1 MMNWNQL
8 LAFKRL
14 GDAREHPY
22 DPARPPWQFDYDR
35 IIFSSAF
42 RRMQDKT
49 QVFPLSGSDYVR
61 TRLTHSLEVSTVA
74 KSLGTAAGQTILQ
87 RWGHLQYQNTGK
99 TIRELLSPSDIG
111 MIVATGA
118 LAHDIGNPPFGHS
131 GENAIRYWFK
141 NSPVAQKIKRTFT
154 EQQKADFENW
164 EGNAEGFRI
173 LARQQMARDSGGLR
187 LTYAALGAYAKYPTA
202 STAMLDKDEAKNRI
216 HAKKTGFFENDNDL
230 WSEAATAL
238 GLIREDEFRWCRHP
252 LAYLTE
258 AADDICYRII
268 DLEDGLRLARLGF
281 SEVEDLYLEAVGELK
296 ADWRNQFLDWDDQGR
311 ITYLRARVFSIA
323 VRELVAVFIANEESL
338 LCGDF
343 KGDLL
348 SRTPSAEVFG
358 KMKSL
363 AVKKVY
369 SMRGVL
375 EIEAAGFEIIPG
387 LLDVFADAVE
397 KVAVESSSIGECLKA
412 RKLLNLI
419 PREFRGSSLDA
430 DVHPNPYIRLLGVV
444 DFVAGMTDS
453 FALSLY
459 RKIKGIALPS

>member
-8 LAFKRL
+8 LSFKRL
-14 GDAREHPY
+14 GDDRDHPY

-74 KSLGTAAGQTILQ
+74 KSLGTAVGHTILSNC
-87 RWGHLQYQNTGK
+87 GHLEYQNSK
-99 TIRELLSPSDIG
+99 KPMKELLSPSDIG

-131 GENAIRYWFK
+131 GENAIRYWFQ
-141 NSPVAQKIKRTFT
+141 NSVIAKKIKRRFSK
-154 EQQKADFENW
+154 QQIADFENW

-173 LARQQMARDSGGLR
+173 LGRQQMARNDGGLR

-202 STAMLDKDEAKNRI
+202 STALLGKEA
-216 HAKKTGFFENDNDL
+216 AKRQVNGKKPGFFRHDADL
-230 WSEAATAL
+230 WGEVATAL
-238 GLIREDEFRWCRHP
+238 GLIKEDDLRWCRHP

-268 DLEDGLRLARLGF
+268 DLEDGLRLGRMSYA
-281 SEVEDLYLEAVGELK
+281 EVESLFLK
-296 ADWRNQFLDWDDQGR
+296 VTKDINPDWRSSFPDWDDQAR
-311 ITYLRARVFSIA
+311 ITYLRSLVFGAA
-323 VRELVAVFIANEESL
+323 VRELVEAFVTHESDL
-338 LCGDF
+338 LAGTF
-343 KGDLL
+343 EGDLL
-348 SRTPSAEVFG
+348 TRTQSAEAFAR
-358 KMKSL
+358 MKDL
-363 AVKKVY
+363 AVSKVY

-375 EIEAAGFEIIPG
+375 EIEAAGFEILPG
-387 LLDVFADAVE
+387 LLDAFADAVE
-397 KVAVESSSIGECLKA
+397 KVAAEKKSKKKCHKA
-412 RKLLNLI
+412 RKLLDLM
-419 PREFRGSSLDA
+419 PREFHESQGES
-430 DVHPNPYIRLLGVV
+430 DVHPDGYIRLLGVV

-459 RKIKGIALPS
+459 RRIKGIALPS